1 MMQAN
6 RPRWFLA
13 CLLAV
18 WIAAVGTARA
28 ADPPA
33 SPPAPPTRSAES
45 NKDESPPARV
55 ENPPAAPAKSSVK
68 PSGREKKAPP
78 VRKPFRPSEEIHVDK
93 AVDFPADI

>member
-68 PSGREKKAPP
+68 PSGREKKAPR